1 MRFRCTPH
9 ADDRA
14 DSSRRCHARS
24 SGCGLLLWYDTL
36 HMKQRGKLVEMVDQE
51 KARVAVRMLLEA
63 IGEDPDREG
72 LVETPDRVARMYS
85 ELCDGMDRSASEHLS
100 KTFAVSGDDLV
111 IERDIT
117 FYSLCEH
124 HMLPFYGKAAIGYI
138 PNGRVA
144 GLSKLARAVEVFARR
159 LQLQEQ
165 LTAQVADALMAE
177 LDCKGTIVYMEA
189 EHMCMT
195 MRGVQKPGTKTATL
209 ARRGAFVENPELEA
223 RFFRMLDR

>member
-1 MRFRCTPH
+1 
-9 ADDRA
+9 
-14 DSSRRCHARS
+14 
-24 SGCGLLLWYDTL
+24 
-36 HMKQRGKLVEMVDQE
+36 MVDQD
-51 KARVAVRMLLEA
+51 KVREAIRLLLEG
-63 IGEDPDREG
+63 IGEDPTREG

-85 ELCDGMDRSASEHLS
+85 ELCGGMDQLPSEHLS
-100 KTFAVSGDDLV
+100 KTFAVSDNGLV

-144 GLSKLARAVEVFARR
+144 GLSKLARTVEVFARR

-177 LDCKGTIVYMEA
+177 LDCKGAIVYMEA

-195 MRGVQKPGTKTATL
+195 MRGVQKPGAKTATL
-209 ARRGAFVENPELEA
+209 ACRGAFVENPGLEA

>member
-1 MRFRCTPH
+1 
-9 ADDRA
+9 
-14 DSSRRCHARS
+14 
-24 SGCGLLLWYDTL
+24 
-36 HMKQRGKLVEMVDQE
+36 MVDQDKVRE
-51 KARVAVRMLLEA
+51 AVRLLLEG
-63 IGEDPDREG
+63 IGEDPTREG

-85 ELCDGMDRSASEHLS
+85 ELCDGMDRSASEYLS

-144 GLSKLARAVEVFARR
+144 GLSKLARTVEVFARR

-177 LDCKGTIVYMEA
+177 LDCKGAIVYMEA

-195 MRGVQKPGTKTATL
+195 MRGVQKPGTKTVTL
-209 ARRGAFVENPELEA
+209 ARRGAFADDQTLEA
-223 RFFRMLDR
+223 RFFRMLGR